1 MIPCHGNMTWRRA
14 ICCQVGSVFY
24 GQRILHLPKNRWM
37 DKSKFF
43 GKIHWGGRDLFIGLP
58 MYFFLFWYLF
68 WSDICAM
75 VSFFLVE
82 KKQKGTMVDSKKHPF
97 PLEDEERTGK
107 NFTSYKASFWV
118 SSVQMHVHIGANL
131 MCDSSTYIHSTNIH
145 PP

>member
-1 MIPCHGNMTWRRA
+1 VALDFIIQDDPLPWEYDLAEGNLLPSGKRLLWTKDIA
-14 ICCQVGSVFY
+14 FTQKQVDGQERIYRENSLGGEGFFY
-24 GQRILHLPKNRWM
+24 WFADVL
-37 DKSKFF
+37 
-43 GKIHWGGRDLFIGLP
+43 
-58 MYFFLFWYLF
+58 FFLFWYLF

-75 VSFFLVE
+75 E
-82 KKQKGTMVDSKKHPF
+82 GTMVDSKKHQF

-131 MCDSSTYIHSTNIH
+131 MCDSSTYIYSTNIH

>member
-1 MIPCHGNMTWRRA
+1 MGIWLGGG
-14 ICCQVGSVFY
+14 QSVA
-24 GQRILHLPKNRWM
+24 KWEASSM
-37 DKSKFF
+37 DKGYCIYPKTGGWTRANSSGKFT
-43 GKIHWGGRDLFIGLP
+43 GGGRDLFIGLP

-145 PP
+145 PPWN

>member
-1 MIPCHGNMTWRRA
+1 MALDFIIQDDPLPWEYDLAEGNLLPSGKRLLWTKDIA
-14 ICCQVGSVFY
+14 FTQKQVDGQERIYRENSLGGEGFFY
-24 GQRILHLPKNRWM
+24 WFADVLL
-37 DKSKFF
+37 
-43 GKIHWGGRDLFIGLP
+43 
-58 MYFFLFWYLF
+58 FLFWYLF

-75 VSFFLVE
+75 E
-82 KKQKGTMVDSKKHPF
+82 GTMVDSKKHQF

-131 MCDSSTYIHSTNIH
+131 MCDSSTYIYSTNIH